1 MSKEKKLPKN
11 ELVEQGEEI
20 VKSRPKKGRG
30 GTENFPTTIPEST
43 KAEDVRRIGNSL
55 MRWYKMEP
63 AVTDDE
69 IRDRMLLFFTTTL
82 NEGGVPTYEELALA
96 LGYTR
101 QTLWRW
107 ENGEEGST
115 PTRRNLMKKAKELLA
130 SFDAKMV
137 TEGKINPVTY
147 IFRAKNYFGM
157 RDQQEYVLTP
167 NNPLGDTSNP
177 NDIQRRISES
187 IADE

>member
-11 ELVEQGEEI
+11 ELVEQGEKI
-20 VKSRPKKGRG
+20 VKKKAKNREADVPQLIKGA
-30 GTENFPTTIPEST
+30 
-43 KAEDVRRIGNSL
+43 KAEDVRRIGNNL
-55 MRWYKMEP
+55 LYWYGLPP

-69 IRDRMLLFFTTTL
+69 IRERILHYFERTLEQGELLTW
-82 NEGGVPTYEELALA
+82 EALALS

-115 PTRRNLMKKAKELLA
+115 PTRRYLIKKAKELLA
-130 SFDAKMV
+130 TFDAQMA

>member
-11 ELVEQGEEI
+11 ELVEQGEKI
-20 VKSRPKKGRG
+20 VKKKAKNRG
-30 GTENFPTTIPEST
+30 ADVPQLIQGA
-43 KAEDVRRIGNSL
+43 KAEDVRRIGTNL
-55 MRWYKMEP
+55 LYWYNLPK
-63 AVTDDE
+63 AVTDEE
-69 IRDRMLLFFTTTL
+69 IRDRIFHYFERTLEQGELLTW
-82 NEGGVPTYEELALA
+82 EGLALS
-96 LGYTR
+96 LGYSR

-115 PTRRNLMKKAKELLA
+115 PTRRDLVKKAKELLA
-130 SFDAKMV
+130 TFDAQMA